1 MLDAFRAVLLKY
13 DRNNIYAGTASS
25 NRGFRGRN
33 VNQRIGLIPQLPD
46 LDKIRQMR
54 KRLNL
59 SQRELASMAGVSQ
72 SLIAKIERGS
82 IDPSYSNVRKILM
95 AFEEVLRKRKVE
107 GVKLGAQLTVGD
119 LATRGVISVSPEQ
132 TVGECVDRMM
142 KGRFT
147 QLPVMVGDKV
157 VGGITDD
164 RIRDYTIE
172 ETRNG
177 RKSYDGV
184 MSTKVEE
191 MMMDPFPI
199 LSEDTPIELASVH
212 LQREE
217 AILVSRKGQIVG
229 ILTSADFLNLG
240 MNQ

>member
-1 MLDAFRAVLLKY
+1 M
-13 DRNNIYAGTASS
+13 T
-25 NRGFRGRN
+25 
-33 VNQRIGLIPQLPD
+33 NQRIALIPQLPD

-59 SQRELASMAGVSQ
+59 SQRELASLAGVSQ

-82 IDPSYSNVRKILM
+82 IDPSYSNVRKVLM
-95 AFEEVLRKRKVE
+95 AFEEVLRRRKVE
-107 GVKLGAQLTVGD
+107 GMKLGAQLTVGD
-119 LATRGVISVSPEQ
+119 LATRGVILVTPEQ
-132 TVGECVDRMM
+132 TLSECVDRMM

-147 QLPVMVGDKV
+147 QLPVMQGERV

-177 RKSYDGV
+177 RKNYDAV
-184 MSTKVEE
+184 MQTKVEE
-191 MMMDPFPI
+191 VMSEPFPI

-217 AILVSRKGQIVG
+217 AVLVSRKGQIVG

-240 MNQ
+240 LNQ

>member
-1 MLDAFRAVLLKY
+1 MEYYLIQKLYLNHHWLVSIGA
-13 DRNNIYAGTASS
+13 IHMTT
-25 NRGFRGRN
+25 
-33 VNQRIGLIPQLPD
+33 QRMALIPQLPD
-46 LDKIRQMR
+46 LDKVRQMR

-59 SQRELASMAGVSQ
+59 SQRELASLAGVSQ

-95 AFEEVLRKRKVE
+95 AFEEVLRRRKVE
-107 GVKLGAQLTVGD
+107 GMKVGAQLTVGD
-119 LATRGVISVSPEQ
+119 LATRGVVMVTPDQTIS
-132 TVGECVDRMM
+132 ECVDKMM

-147 QLPVMVGDKV
+147 QLPIMVGDKV
-157 VGGITDD
+157 VGGVTDD

-177 RKSYDGV
+177 HKSYDAV
-184 MSTKVEE
+184 MQTKVEE
-191 MMMDPFPI
+191 VMSEPFSI
-199 LSEDTPIELASVH
+199 LSEDTPIELASLH

-217 AILVSRKGQIVG
+217 AVLISRKGQIVG

-240 MNQ
+240 LNQ

>member
-1 MLDAFRAVLLKY
+1 M
-13 DRNNIYAGTASS
+13 TT
-25 NRGFRGRN
+25 
-33 VNQRIGLIPQLPD
+33 QRMALVPQLPD

-59 SQRELASMAGVSQ
+59 SQRELASLAGVSQ

-95 AFEEVLRKRKVE
+95 AFEEVLRRRKVE
-107 GVKLGAQLTVGD
+107 GMKLGAQLTVGD
-119 LATRGVISVSPEQ
+119 LATRGVVLVGPEQ
-132 TVGECVDRMM
+132 SVGECVERMM

-172 ETRNG
+172 ETRAN
-177 RKSYDGV
+177 RKTYDMV
-184 MSTKVEE
+184 MQTKVEE
-191 MMMDPFPI
+191 VMMDPFPI

-240 MNQ
+240 LNQ

>member
-1 MLDAFRAVLLKY
+1 MRVREWHVIGAITRKE
-13 DRNNIYAGTASS
+13 TSMT
-25 NRGFRGRN
+25 
-33 VNQRIGLIPQLPD
+33 NQRLGLIPQLPD

-59 SQRELASMAGVSQ
+59 SQRELAAMAGVSQ

-82 IDPSYSNVRKILM
+82 IDPSYSNVRKILG

-107 GVKLGAQLTVGD
+107 GVKLGAQLSVGD
-119 LATRGVISVSPEQ
+119 LATRGVIIVTPEQ
-132 TVGECVDRMM
+132 TVAECVDRMM

-147 QLPVMVGDKV
+147 QLPVIVGDRV

-164 RIRDYTIE
+164 SIRDYTIE

-177 RKSYDGV
+177 RKTYDVVMQTRVEDV
-184 MSTKVEE
+184 MSA
-191 MMMDPFPI
+191 PFPI

-217 AILVSRKGQIVG
+217 AVLVSRKGQIVG

-240 MNQ
+240 LNQ

>member
-1 MLDAFRAVLLKY
+1 L
-13 DRNNIYAGTASS
+13 TT
-25 NRGFRGRN
+25 
-33 VNQRIGLIPQLPD
+33 QRMALVPQLPD

-59 SQRELASMAGVSQ
+59 SQRELASLAGVSQ

-95 AFEEVLRKRKVE
+95 AFEEVLRRRKVE
-107 GVKLGAQLTVGD
+107 GMKLGAQLTVGD
-119 LATRGVISVSPEQ
+119 LATRGVVLVGPEQ
-132 TVGECVDRMM
+132 SVGECVERMM

-172 ETRNG
+172 ETRAN
-177 RKSYDGV
+177 RKTYDMV
-184 MSTKVEE
+184 MQTKVEE
-191 MMMDPFPI
+191 LMMDPFPI

-217 AILVSRKGQIVG
+217 AVLVSRKGQIVG

-240 MNQ
+240 LNQ

>member
-1 MLDAFRAVLLKY
+1 M
-13 DRNNIYAGTASS
+13 TT
-25 NRGFRGRN
+25 
-33 VNQRIGLIPQLPD
+33 QRMALVPQLPD

-59 SQRELASMAGVSQ
+59 SQRELASLAGVSQ

-95 AFEEVLRKRKVE
+95 AFEEVLRRRKVE
-107 GVKLGAQLTVGD
+107 GMKLGAQLTVGD
-119 LATRGVISVSPEQ
+119 LATRGVVLVGPEQ
-132 TVGECVDRMM
+132 TVGECVERMM

-172 ETRNG
+172 ETRAN
-177 RKSYDGV
+177 RKTYDMV
-184 MSTKVEE
+184 MQTKVEE
-191 MMMDPFPI
+191 VMMDPFPI

-217 AILVSRKGQIVG
+217 AVLVSRKGQIVG

-240 MNQ
+240 LNQ

>member
-1 MLDAFRAVLLKY
+1 L
-13 DRNNIYAGTASS
+13 TT
-25 NRGFRGRN
+25 
-33 VNQRIGLIPQLPD
+33 QRMALVPQLPD

-59 SQRELASMAGVSQ
+59 SQRELASLAGVSQ

-95 AFEEVLRKRKVE
+95 AFEEVLRRRKVE
-107 GVKLGAQLTVGD
+107 GMKLGAQLTVGD
-119 LATRGVISVSPEQ
+119 LATRGVVLVGPEQ
-132 TVGECVDRMM
+132 TVGECVERMM

-172 ETRNG
+172 ETRAN
-177 RKSYDGV
+177 RKTYDMV
-184 MSTKVEE
+184 MQTKVEE
-191 MMMDPFPI
+191 VMMDPFPI

-217 AILVSRKGQIVG
+217 AVLVSRKGQIVG

-240 MNQ
+240 LNQ

>member
-1 MLDAFRAVLLKY
+1 M
-13 DRNNIYAGTASS
+13 T
-25 NRGFRGRN
+25 
-33 VNQRIGLIPQLPD
+33 NQRLGLIPQLPD

-59 SQRELASMAGVSQ
+59 SQRELAAMAGVSQ

-82 IDPSYSNVRKILM
+82 IDPSYSNVRKILG

-107 GVKLGAQLTVGD
+107 GVKLGAQLSVGD
-119 LATRGVISVSPEQ
+119 LATRGVIIVTPEQ
-132 TVGECVDRMM
+132 TVAECVDRMM

-147 QLPVMVGDKV
+147 QLPVIVGDRV

-164 RIRDYTIE
+164 SIRDYTIE

-177 RKSYDGV
+177 RKTYDGV
-184 MSTKVEE
+184 MQTRVEDV
-191 MMMDPFPI
+191 MSAPFPI

-217 AILVSRKGQIVG
+217 AVLVSRKGQIVG

-240 MNQ
+240 LNQ

>member
-1 MLDAFRAVLLKY
+1 L
-13 DRNNIYAGTASS
+13 TT
-25 NRGFRGRN
+25 
-33 VNQRIGLIPQLPD
+33 QRMALVPQLPD

-95 AFEEVLRKRKVE
+95 AFEEVLRRRKVE
-107 GVKLGAQLTVGD
+107 GMKLGAQLTVGD
-119 LATRGVISVSPEQ
+119 LATHGVVLVGPEQ
-132 TVGECVDRMM
+132 TVGECVERMM

-172 ETRNG
+172 ETRAN
-177 RKSYDGV
+177 RKTYDMV
-184 MSTKVEE
+184 MQTRVEE
-191 MMMDPFPI
+191 VMMDPFPI

-217 AILVSRKGQIVG
+217 AVLVSRKGQIVG

>member
-1 MLDAFRAVLLKY
+1 M
-13 DRNNIYAGTASS
+13 TT
-25 NRGFRGRN
+25 
-33 VNQRIGLIPQLPD
+33 QRMALVPQLPD

-59 SQRELASMAGVSQ
+59 SQRELASLAGVSQ

-95 AFEEVLRKRKVE
+95 AFEEVLRRRKVE
-107 GVKLGAQLTVGD
+107 GMKLGAQLTVGD
-119 LATRGVISVSPEQ
+119 LATRGVVQVVPEQ
-132 TVGECVDRMM
+132 TVGECVERMM

-172 ETRNG
+172 ETRAN
-177 RKSYDGV
+177 RKTYDMV
-184 MSTKVEE
+184 MQTRVEE
-191 MMMDPFPI
+191 VMMDPFPI

-217 AILVSRKGQIVG
+217 AVLVSRKGQIVG

-240 MNQ
+240 LNQ

>member
-1 MLDAFRAVLLKY
+1 MALV
-13 DRNNIYAGTASS
+13 
-25 NRGFRGRN
+25 
-33 VNQRIGLIPQLPD
+33 PQLPD

-59 SQRELASMAGVSQ
+59 SQRELASLAGVSQ

-82 IDPSYSNVRKILM
+82 IDPSYSNVRKILI
-95 AFEEVLRKRKVE
+95 AFEEVLRRRKVE
-107 GVKLGAQLTVGD
+107 GMKTGAQLSVGD
-119 LATRGVISVSPEQ
+119 LSTRDVVLVSPEQ
-132 TVGECVDRMM
+132 TVGECVEKMM

-164 RIRDYTIE
+164 RIRDYTID
-172 ETRNG
+172 ETRAS
-177 RKSYDGV
+177 RKTYDMV
-184 MSTKVEE
+184 MQTKVEE
-191 MMMDPFPI
+191 VMMDPFPI

-217 AILVSRKGQIVG
+217 AVLVSRKGQIVG

-240 MNQ
+240 LNQ

>member
-1 MLDAFRAVLLKY
+1 ME
-13 DRNNIYAGTASS
+13 
-25 NRGFRGRN
+25 
-33 VNQRIGLIPQLPD
+33 NQVVTMDGGGIHTNTQRMALIPQLPD
-46 LDKIRQMR
+46 LDKIRKMR

-95 AFEEVLRKRKVE
+95 AFDEVLRRRKVE
-107 GVKLGAQLTVGD
+107 GLKLGVPLTVGD
-119 LATRGVISVSPEQ
+119 LATRGVIIVTPDQTIGESVEK
-132 TVGECVDRMM
+132 MM

-147 QLPVMVGDKV
+147 QLPIMVGDKV
-157 VGGITDD
+157 VGGVTDD

-172 ETRNG
+172 ETRNN
-177 RKSYDGV
+177 KKTYDGV
-184 MSTKVEE
+184 MQTRVEE
-191 MMMDPFPI
+191 VMSDPFPI

-217 AILVSRKGQIVG
+217 AVLVSRKGQIVG

-240 MNQ
+240 LNQ

>member
-1 MLDAFRAVLLKY
+1 M
-13 DRNNIYAGTASS
+13 TT
-25 NRGFRGRN
+25 
-33 VNQRIGLIPQLPD
+33 QRMALIPQLPD

-95 AFEEVLRKRKVE
+95 AFEEVLRRRKVE
-107 GVKLGAQLTVGD
+107 GMKLGAQLTVGD
-119 LATRGVISVSPEQ
+119 LATRGVVQVVPEQ
-132 TVGECVDRMM
+132 TVGECVERMM

-164 RIRDYTIE
+164 RIRDYAIE
-172 ETRNG
+172 ETRAN
-177 RKSYDGV
+177 RKTYDMV
-184 MSTKVEE
+184 MQTKVEE
-191 MMMDPFPI
+191 VMMDPFPI

-217 AILVSRKGQIVG
+217 AVLVSRKGQIVG

-240 MNQ
+240 LNQ